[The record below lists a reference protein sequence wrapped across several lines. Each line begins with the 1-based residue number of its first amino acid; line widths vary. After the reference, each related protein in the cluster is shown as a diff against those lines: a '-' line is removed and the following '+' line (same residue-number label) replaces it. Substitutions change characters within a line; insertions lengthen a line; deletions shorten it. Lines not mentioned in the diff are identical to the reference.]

1 MAKVNKKQIEATLRN
16 KLAAQYTAKVADLKK
31 ELEALHEANKE
42 YRARAYKAEQEKNEI
57 QDKLEQYEDWNRRLM
72 EFMDM
77 SDEDRKAHIEKL
89 KKTDEL
95 DKAIKNFNFYNKMFS
110 LLM

>member
-1 MAKVNKKQIEATLRN
+1 MAKVNKKQIENELRN
-16 KLAAQYTAKVADLKK
+16 KISKQYTAKVAELKK
-31 ELEALHEANKE
+31 EIEVLREANKE
-42 YRARAYKAEQEKNEI
+42 YRVRAYKAEQEKNEI

-95 DKAIKNFNFYNKMFS
+95 DKAIKNFGFYNKIFS